1 MSGQPSEGT
10 THGGHSRL
18 VYVGIPGLLF
28 RNYREVTTFKDV
40 LKLPVANQLKA
51 NMFEEA
57 VKYVTLREGE
67 IWSSVAELTKH
78 LKTFEEAEV
87 KGSASRQLDI
97 LNVVREKQSDH
108 RLNSKAAGAQKRETP
123 KGFALP
129 KNGQR
134 GGCFECGS
142 TKYYEANCPHAH
154 TKGPG
159 KEDWRKKEKKPY
171 GARGDGI
178 ANPPFAE
185 DVVLLPGSF

>member
-1 MSGQPSEGT
+1 M
-10 THGGHSRL
+10 
-18 VYVGIPGLLF
+18 
-28 RNYREVTTFKDV
+28 

-159 KEDWRKKEKKPY
+159 KEDWRKKEK
-171 GARGDGI
+171 GESLMARVATKSLI
-178 ANPPFAE
+178 Y
-185 DVVLLPGSF
+185 LLQKMWCSYQGLFESSNVCGFESIGL